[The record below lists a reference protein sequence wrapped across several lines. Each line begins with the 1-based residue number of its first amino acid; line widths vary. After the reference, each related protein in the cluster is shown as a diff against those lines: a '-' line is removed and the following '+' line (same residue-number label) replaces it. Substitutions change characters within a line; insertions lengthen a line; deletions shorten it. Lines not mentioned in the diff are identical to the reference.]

1 MKARRTKIQ
10 EVPEEEI
17 LTKKTRK
24 DAALAEAE
32 DASVAELPRKPRKA
46 KKPKKRVAQKET
58 LEEMGKRYTG
68 VMQEYFSELSTDRR
82 YDGFTVSCTLA
93 EDEITPGMVWIFAT
107 LRKSAVAIF
116 HVSCPLVDFPED
128 LHNVTGLLFIELCLR
143 GLRIAEQKG
152 I

>member
-1 MKARRTKIQ
+1 MTRHTKIQ
-10 EVPEEEI
+10 DIPAEEV
-17 LTKKTRK
+17 LTKKTRRS
-24 DAALAEAE
+24 AAVVEAE
-32 DASVAELPRKPRKA
+32 NAEPVELPRKPRKA
-46 KKPKKRVAQKET
+46 KKPKKQVAHKET

-93 EDEITPGMVWIFAT
+93 EDETTPGMVWIFAT

-116 HVSCPLVDFPED
+116 HVSCPMIDFPED